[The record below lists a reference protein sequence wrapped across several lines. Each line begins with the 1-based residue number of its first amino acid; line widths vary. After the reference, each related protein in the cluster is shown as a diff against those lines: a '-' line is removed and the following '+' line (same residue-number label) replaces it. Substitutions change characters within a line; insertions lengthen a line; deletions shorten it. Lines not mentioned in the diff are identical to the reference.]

1 MPAVLAGLA
10 ARTQHSQGHRTNG
23 ELMCA
28 GQKFELDK
36 TFEMCHSMDAP
47 FAPSTGTRAVKDDGC
62 FVPSLLS
69 RRSGERA
76 AIGPFAAQ

>member
-36 TFEMCHSMDAP
+36 TFVMCHSMDARP
-47 FAPSTGTRAVKDDGC
+47 HLQP
-62 FVPSLLS
+62 
-69 RRSGERA
+69 E
-76 AIGPFAAQ
+76 QEQ